1 MNSKDE
7 KEGSR
12 MAGKKLR
19 ELMAKKELVCAPGA
33 YSALTAK
40 LIEEAGFNCAYM
52 SGYCTAAATLALPDL
67 GLLTM
72 TEMLA
77 NVRILADAVSIPLI
91 ADGDTGYGN
100 PINVVRTVREY
111 EKAGAAAIHI
121 EDQVWPKR
129 CGHMKGKQVIP
140 KGDMAAKVRAA
151 ADCRLSEDFVI
162 IARTDA
168 LAVEGLESAID
179 RCHAYAE
186 AGADVLFI
194 DGQHTMEQIE
204 ALPRQCPERPAL
216 INMGP
221 LTPSLTVEE
230 IGRAGYAI
238 AIFPA
243 VCIGPATLAIQQALK
258 RLWETGTSPITH
270 PDEIMQVFATFNK
283 FMGVPYYNGL
293 EEKYKTGA

>member
-1 MNSKDE
+1 
-7 KEGSR
+7 

-40 LIEEAGFNCAYM
+40 LIEEAGFNCVYM
-52 SGYCTAAATLALPDL
+52 SGYCTAAATLGLPDL

-72 TEMLA
+72 TEMLN
-77 NVRILADAVSIPLI
+77 NVRALADATEIPLI

-100 PINVVRTVREY
+100 PVNVVRTIKEY
-111 EKAGAAAIHI
+111 ERAGAAAIHI

-140 KGDMAAKVRAA
+140 REDMMAKIRAA
-151 ADCRLSEDFVI
+151 TDCRLSRDFVI

-168 LAVEGLESAID
+168 LAVEGLEAAID

-186 AGADVLFI
+186 AGADVVFV

-204 ALPRQCPERPAL
+204 AVPRQCPEKPAL

-221 LTPSLTVEE
+221 LTPPLSVQE
-230 IGRAGYAI
+230 IIEIGYAI
-238 AIFPA
+238 AILPV
-243 VCIGPATLAIQQALK
+243 VCIGPAMMAIREGLK
-258 RLWETGTSPITH
+258 KLKETGISPIS
-270 PDEIMQVFATFNK
+270 DAKQMLELFGTFNQ
-283 FMGVPYYNGL
+283 FMKVPYYNEL
-293 EEKYKTGA
+293 EEKYKSGR

>member
-1 MNSKDE
+1 
-7 KEGSR
+7 

-19 ELMAKKELVCAPGA
+19 DLMAKEDLVCAPGA
-33 YSALTAK
+33 YNALTAK
-40 LIEEAGFNCAYM
+40 LIEEAGFNSVYM
-52 SGYCTAAATLALPDL
+52 SGYCTAATALALPDL

-72 TEMLA
+72 TEMLN
-77 NVRILADAVSIPLI
+77 NVRALADSTEIPLI

-100 PINVVRTVREY
+100 PINVVRTIKEY

-129 CGHMKGKQVIP
+129 CGHMAGKQVIP
-140 KGDMAAKVRAA
+140 KEDMVAKVRAA
-151 ADCRLSEDFVI
+151 TDCRLSDDFVI

-186 AGADVLFI
+186 AGADVVFV
-194 DGQHTMEQIE
+194 DGQNTMEQIE
-204 ALPRQCPERPAL
+204 ALPKQCPERPAL

-221 LTPSLTVEE
+221 LTPPLSIDE
-230 IGRAGYAI
+230 IIKIGYAI

-243 VCIGPATLAIQQALK
+243 VCIGPAMLAIQDGLRRFK
-258 RLWETGTSPITH
+258 ETGTSPITD
-270 PDEIMQVFATFNK
+270 PNQMLQVFGAFNE
-283 FMGVPYYNGL
+283 FMGVPYYNEL
-293 EEKYKTGA
+293 EEKYRSGQ

>member
-1 MNSKDE
+1 
-7 KEGSR
+7 

-19 ELMAKKELVCAPGA
+19 ELMARKELVCAPGA

-40 LIEEAGFNCAYM
+40 LIEEAGFNSVYM
-52 SGYCTAAATLALPDL
+52 SGYCTAASTLALPDL

-72 TEMLA
+72 TEMLN
-77 NVRILADAVSIPLI
+77 NVRALADATEIPLI

-129 CGHMKGKQVIP
+129 CGHMAGKQVIP
-140 KGDMAAKVRAA
+140 KEDMAAKVRAA
-151 ADCRLSEDFVI
+151 ADCRLSDDFVI

-168 LAVEGLESAID
+168 LAVEGLERAID

-186 AGADVLFI
+186 AGADVLFV

-204 ALPRQCPERPAL
+204 AVPQQCPERPAL

-221 LTPSLTVEE
+221 LTPPLSVQE
-230 IGRAGYAI
+230 ILRIGYRV

-243 VCIGPATLAIQQALK
+243 ACIGPAMLAIQEGLRK
-258 RLWETGTSPITH
+258 FRETGTMPITD
-270 PDEIMQVFATFNK
+270 PNQMLQVFAAFNR
-283 FMGVPYYNGL
+283 FMKVKHYNEL
-293 EEKYKTGA
+293 EEKYKSGDRISRERPE

>member
-1 MNSKDE
+1 
-7 KEGSR
+7 

-33 YSALTAK
+33 YNALTAK
-40 LIEEAGFNCAYM
+40 LIEEAGFNSVYM
-52 SGYCTAAATLALPDL
+52 SGYCTAATTLALPDL

-72 TEMLA
+72 SEMLN
-77 NVRILADAVSIPLI
+77 NVRALADSIRIPLI

-111 EKAGAAAIHI
+111 EKAGAAAVHL

-129 CGHMKGKQVIP
+129 CGHMTGKQVIP
-140 KGDMAAKVRAA
+140 KGEMVAKIRAA
-151 ADCRLSEDFVI
+151 TDCRFSQDFVV

-186 AGADVLFI
+186 AGADVVFV

-204 ALPRQCPERPAL
+204 ALPKQCPEKPCM

-221 LTPSLTVEE
+221 LTPALSVEE
-230 IGRAGYAI
+230 IVKIGYSI

-243 VCIGPATLAIQQALK
+243 VCISAAMLAIQDALRK
-258 RLWETGTSPITH
+258 FMDTGASPIAH
-270 PDEIMQVFATFNK
+270 PDQIMQVFGTFNK
-283 FMGVPYYNGL
+283 FMGVPYYNEL
-293 EEKYKTGA
+293 EEKYKSTE

>member
-1 MNSKDE
+1 
-7 KEGSR
+7 
-12 MAGKKLR
+12 MAGRKLR
-19 ELMAKKELVCAPGA
+19 ELMARKELVCAPGA

-40 LIEEAGFNCAYM
+40 LIEEAGFNSVYM

-72 TEMLA
+72 TEMLN
-77 NVRILADAVSIPLI
+77 NVRALADATEIPLI

-121 EDQVWPKR
+121 EDQLWPKR
-129 CGHMKGKQVIP
+129 CGHMGGKQVIP
-140 KGDMAAKVRAA
+140 KEDMAAKVRAA
-151 ADCRLSEDFVI
+151 TDCRLSEDFVI

-168 LAVEGLESAID
+168 LAVEGLESAIE

-186 AGADVLFI
+186 AGADVLFV
-194 DGQHTMEQIE
+194 DGQLTMEQVE
-204 ALPRQCPERPAL
+204 AVPKRCRQRPTL

-221 LTPSLTVEE
+221 LTPPLSVQE
-230 IGRAGYAI
+230 IIRIGYGI

-243 VCIGPATLAIQQALK
+243 ACIFPATLAIQEGLRKLK
-258 RLWETGTSPITH
+258 ETGISPIADT
-270 PDEIMQVFATFNK
+270 EQMLQVFGTFNK
-283 FMGVPYYNGL
+283 FMKVPYYNEL
-293 EEKYKTGA
+293 EKKYNRGNRITREEPE

>member
-1 MNSKDE
+1 
-7 KEGSR
+7 
-12 MAGKKLR
+12 MAEKKLR
-19 ELMAKKELVCAPGA
+19 ELLSKNELICAPGA
-33 YSALTAK
+33 YNALTAK

-52 SGYCTAAATLALPDL
+52 SGYCTAATSLALPDL

-72 TEMLA
+72 TEMLN
-77 NVRILADAVSIPLI
+77 NVRALADVVRIPLI

-129 CGHMKGKQVIP
+129 CGHMAGKQVIP
-140 KGDMAAKVRAA
+140 KEEMVAKVRAA
-151 ADCRLSEDFVI
+151 TDCRLSDDFVI

-168 LAVEGLESAID
+168 LAVEGLGGATD

-186 AGADVLFI
+186 AGADVLFV

-204 ALPRQCPERPAL
+204 EVPKQCSERPCL

-221 LTPSLTVEE
+221 LTPPLSVEE
-230 IGRAGYAI
+230 IIRLGYAI

-243 VCIGPATLAIQQALK
+243 ICIGAATLAIQGALK
-258 RLWETGTSPITH
+258 QFKETGKSSMTDPNQLI
-270 PDEIMQVFATFNK
+270 EVFGYFNR
-283 FMGVPYYNGL
+283 FMGVPYYNEL
-293 EEKYKTGA
+293 EKKYRSGV

>member
-1 MNSKDE
+1 
-7 KEGSR
+7 

-19 ELMAKKELVCAPGA
+19 ELMAKRELVCAPGA

-40 LIEEAGFNCAYM
+40 LIEEAGFHCVYM

-72 TEMLA
+72 TEMIS
-77 NVRILADAVSIPLI
+77 NVRALADAVSIPLI

-100 PINVVRTVREY
+100 PINVVRTVKEY
-111 EKAGAAAIHI
+111 EKAGAEAIHI

-129 CGHMKGKQVIP
+129 CGHMTGKQVIP
-140 KGDMAAKVRAA
+140 KGDMVAKVRAA
-151 ADCRLSEDFVI
+151 TDCRLSEDFVI

-186 AGADVLFI
+186 AGADVVFI
-194 DGQHTMEQIE
+194 DGQHTMDQIE
-204 ALPRQCPERPAL
+204 ALPRQCPERPAM

-221 LTPSLTVEE
+221 LTPALTLEE
-230 IGRAGYAI
+230 IGRIGYKI

-243 VCIGPATLAIQQALK
+243 VCIGAATLAIQDALK
-258 RLWETGTSPITH
+258 RFRETGASPISH
-270 PDEIMQVFATFNK
+270 PDQIMQVFGTFNK
-283 FMGVPYYNGL
+283 FMGVPYYNAL